1 MNCDTTSTVLRQ
13 VSRGAWSHVT
23 DGQSRSCL
31 TSPDVTKRAHA
42 VATTVTP
49 FTPLILTRCLVSPR
63 SRRTLLVAVLGM
75 AGAGLVALG
84 WWRDSSPAL
93 ERFPVWG
100 LDVSHH
106 QGVIDW
112 ARVTEDRRLRFVFIK
127 ATEGGDFRD
136 RRFAENWAAAKR
148 AGLRVGAY
156 HFFTFCTDP
165 VLQARNFLGVVPNE
179 PDALPPA
186 IDLEFAGNCQL
197 RRTAAEVRADVTAVA
212 EALARATGKRPILY
226 LTSQAAWAFEREG
239 DLHLPRWVRSLGREP
254 TEHHWLFWQL
264 ANQEQVDGIIGP
276 VDLNV
281 FAGDEEALERL

>member
-156 HFFTFCTDP
+156 HFFTFCTAP
-165 VLQARNFLGVVPNE
+165 ELQAQNFLAVVPRDRQA
-179 PDALPPA
+179 PHSLPHQPGG
-186 IDLEFAGNCQL
+186 LG
-197 RRTAAEVRADVTAVA
+197 VRAGGRPAPPTLGS
-212 EALARATGKRPILY
+212 EPRARAHRAPLALLAARQSGTGRRHHRP
-226 LTSQAAWAFEREG
+226 RR
-239 DLHLPRWVRSLGREP
+239 P
-254 TEHHWLFWQL
+254 
-264 ANQEQVDGIIGP
+264 
-276 VDLNV
+276 
-281 FAGDEEALERL
+281 ERLCRRRGGP